1 MFKLGVENA
10 LITDYNLIGRNV
22 THSFNLRI
30 IVFFDRFSY
39 QMNDIILFIRYFPSM
54 PFFSKLCITTCFF
67 YI

>member
-22 THSFNLRI
+22 AHSFNLRI

-39 QMNDIILFIRYFPSM
+39 
-54 PFFSKLCITTCFF
+54 
-67 YI
+67 